1 MDRPIPN
8 EESSVHLFAR
18 YLEVDLYNYHKLQS
32 LEGEMKVYHSQD
44 EGSQHYLDKFVA
56 QKNLGLKINCPVM
69 LIRNLSDTLVNGL
82 RGVVKKL
89 DTDSIEVKFLIN
101 EKPVFVS
108 ISREIFT
115 KFDPVEKI
123 VIAKRVQFPLK
134 ACYGITIHKSQGMTL
149 PELVVDCEK
158 SVQPG
163 QLGR

>member
-1 MDRPIPN
+1 
-8 EESSVHLFAR
+8 
-18 YLEVDLYNYHKLQS
+18 
-32 LEGEMKVYHSQD
+32 
-44 EGSQHYLDKFVA
+44 
-56 QKNLGLKINCPVM
+56 M

-115 KFDPVEKI
+115 TFDPVEKI

-149 PELVVDCEK
+149 LELVVDCENC
-158 SVQPG
+158 VQPG
-163 QLGR
+163 

>member
-1 MDRPIPN
+1 
-8 EESSVHLFAR
+8 
-18 YLEVDLYNYHKLQS
+18 
-32 LEGEMKVYHSQD
+32 
-44 EGSQHYLDKFVA
+44 
-56 QKNLGLKINCPVM
+56 M

-115 KFDPVEKI
+115 TFDPVEKI

-149 PELVVDCEK
+149 PELVVDCENC
-158 SVQPG
+158 VQPG
-163 QLGR
+163 QLGVAVGRAVSVEGIKVVNLKKNTYAESILHMCIIFMEPFQLELSQMI